1 MTINRIV
8 IVDDENEYGTQYL
21 RKIIISKMLKDLELP
36 IEIQG
41 MVMRE
46 IYLAQEQEL
55 RSNEN

>member
-21 RKIIISKMLKDLELP
+21 RKIIISKMLKDLDLP
-36 IEIQG
+36 IDIQG
-41 MVMRE
+41 LVMRE

-55 RSNEN
+55 RSNET

>member
-55 RSNEN
+55 RSNET